1 MSNVSW
7 EQVAL
12 GCVLVSAFIAGCP
25 SSNQSGPKGEQSER
39 AENDQ
44 AQNRLAGEKGMRE
57 AKAAITDGR
66 LKLKEYPPTPYPP
79 GHGEYTA
86 LLRDKCGVEYEV
98 MRDPDP
104 GPGHSER
111 LQQEVEAWNKMME
124 AEIRREFGQD
134 IFERLHEEAKKRWQD
149 KLSSPKEDQPIQ

>member
-7 EQVAL
+7 VRVAL
-12 GCVLVSAFIAGCP
+12 GCVLVSAFTAGCS
-25 SSNQSGPKGEQSER
+25 SSNQSGSKGDQSER
-39 AENDQ
+39 AGDDKT
-44 AQNRLAGEKGMRE
+44 QNRLAGEKGKRD
-57 AKAAITDGR
+57 AKAAIADGK

-98 MRDPDP
+98 MKDPDP
-104 GPGHSER
+104 GAGHSER
-111 LQQEVEAWNKMME
+111 LQQEVKAWNKMME

-134 IFERLHEEAKKRWQD
+134 IFEQLHEEAKRRWQD
-149 KLSSPKEDQPIQ
+149 RLSFPKEDQPIR